1 MKRIAFLTL
10 ILSGLFFTQ
19 CGLDSSTA
27 ASIGNDQVTVDE
39 LVEQI
44 KKDYRAFKLPQ
55 ITLEQKYEALEK
67 LVDIRRKAMYAEKL
81 GLTEDPEY
89 AIPREKNDNRLIAF
103 GLYQQAIIN
112 TLMPEELIREYY
124 EWERNKIHA
133 IAVVIGYQ
141 GAEMYNNDR
150 SLEDANARAAEVIEK
165 LKTAEKPAEVGQAY
179 TDDARNTVELN
190 PYYVGKYTP
199 EVDRAVFS
207 ARTGDVIGP
216 IKTKKGLVIIKVTG
230 ITEQNIE
237 ISFEEA
243 KPRIERAVRRYF
255 TSGEKEMF
263 DELSEKYR
271 QKFNVTVNDDNLP
284 DFFNKVKEWG
294 QQPTTTLE
302 TLKESVGDVVLGQD
316 ANKPFLGS
324 SFLQIY
330 GEQLKRTQRKFRSWE
345 DIKNIIQS
353 QMTMNAWAAE
363 GRSQGIDDKP
373 DVRREMNSFRLNAL
387 GQILIKREV
396 DDKIELN
403 AEKLE
408 SHYKENL
415 ERYKVPE
422 KMRVYQLSI
431 NDKALAQKAARE
443 LRRNPD
449 FQKTF
454 NKYKSNYANKSV
466 KYTAGFQTRNSPNKD
481 IVKLAFDAGNDKV
494 LGPVEKDG
502 SFMIIGTS
510 DYQAEVIRTFSEV
523 ENTIRSE
530 LFNSMREQGI
540 KDLTERLREE
550 FTYDAND
557 DAIRRIGQDS

>member
-1 MKRIAFLTL
+1 MKRILFLTL

-19 CGLDSSTA
+19 CGLDNSTA
-27 ASIGNDQVTVDE
+27 ARIGNDSVTIDE

-44 KKDYRAFKLPQ
+44 KSDYRAFKLPQ
-55 ITLEQKYEALEK
+55 ITLEQKYESLEK
-67 LVDIRRKAMYAEKL
+67 LVDSRRKAIMAEKL
-81 GLTEDPEY
+81 GLDKDPEY
-89 AIPREKNDNRLIAF
+89 AVPREKNDNRLIAF
-103 GLYQQAIIN
+103 GLYQKEIIN
-112 TLMPEELIREYY
+112 TLMPEKLIREYY
-124 EWERNKIHA
+124 DWEKSKVHA
-133 IAVVIGYQ
+133 IAVVVGYQ

-150 SLEDANARAAEVIEK
+150 TIEDANARAAEIVEK
-165 LKTAEKPAEVGQAY
+165 LKTAEKPAEVGQSY

-190 PYYVGKYTP
+190 PYYVGKYNP

-207 ARTGDVIGP
+207 ARTGDIVGP
-216 IKTKKGLVIIKVTG
+216 IKTKKGLVVLKVTG
-230 ITEQNIE
+230 ITEQKVE
-237 ISFEEA
+237 ITFEEA

-271 QKFNVTVNDDNLP
+271 QKFNVSVSDDNLP

-302 TLKESVGDVVLGQD
+302 SLKDSVGDVVLGQD

-363 GRSQGIDDKP
+363 GRNQGIDDKP
-373 DVRREMNSFRLNAL
+373 DIRQEMNTFRLNAL

-396 DDKIELN
+396 DDKIELS

-408 SHYKENL
+408 AHYKENL

-431 NDKALAQKAARE
+431 NDKALAQRAAKE

-454 NKYKSNYANKSV
+454 NTYKSRYANKSV
-466 KYTAGFQTRNSPNKD
+466 QYTAGFQTRNSPNKD

-494 LGPVEKDG
+494 LGPIEKDG
-502 SFMIIGTS
+502 TFMIIGTS
-510 DYQAEVIRTFSEV
+510 DYQAEMTRTFSEV

-540 KDLTERLREE
+540 KDLTERLREDYN
-550 FTYDAND
+550 YDAND
-557 DAIRRIGQDS
+557 DAIRRIGQNS